1 MDRAQKAESIET
13 LKGVFSDSGAV
24 VVTHYLGLTVAEMTD
39 LRGRLRKEGATLK
52 VVKNRLAQKALDG
65 AGGEGGYDLFK
76 GPVAIAYGSD
86 PVSAAKVVV
95 QYAKDN
101 EKFSVIGGL
110 LGDTDR
116 AFDEKAADKG
126 LATLP
131 SLDQIRAKI
140 VGLLQAPAT
149 KVAGVLQAPAAQLAR
164 GAVRLHACQRRR
176 LRSSPNT
183 LSLIQGNPNMSKL
196 EKLVDDLSTLTVLEA
211 ADLSKLLE
219 EKWGVSAAAPV
230 AAAAAAGPAAAAPA
244 EVVEEQT
251 EFTVI
256 ITAVGDKKINVI
268 KEVRGVRPDLGL
280 KEAKDLVE
288 SAPAAVKENI
298 SKQEAEE
305 VKKKLEEAGAS
316 VTIK

>member
-13 LKGVFSDSGAV
+13 LKGVFADSGAV

-110 LGDTDR
+110 LDQTTVLDENAVR
-116 AFDEKAADKG
+116 A

-149 KVAGVLQAPAAQLAR
+149 KVAGVLAAPASQLAR
-164 GAVRLHACQRRR
+164 V
-176 LRSSPNT
+176 
-183 LSLIQGNPNMSKL
+183 LS
-196 EKLVDDLSTLTVLEA
+196 A
-211 ADLSKLLE
+211 YA
-219 EKWGVSAAAPV
+219 
-230 AAAAAAGPAAAAPA
+230 
-244 EVVEEQT
+244 
-251 EFTVI
+251 
-256 ITAVGDKKINVI
+256 
-268 KEVRGVRPDLGL
+268 
-280 KEAKDLVE
+280 AKD
-288 SAPAAVKENI
+288 
-298 SKQEAEE
+298 AE
-305 VKKKLEEAGAS
+305 
-316 VTIK
+316 